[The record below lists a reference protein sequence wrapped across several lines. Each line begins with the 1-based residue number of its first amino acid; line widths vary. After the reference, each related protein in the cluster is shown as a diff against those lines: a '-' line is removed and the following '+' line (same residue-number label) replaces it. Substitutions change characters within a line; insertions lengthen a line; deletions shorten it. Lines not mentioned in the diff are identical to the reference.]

1 MKASTPIGIVVC
13 IVGILAGATIEGT
26 PLGGLLNVPAIL
38 IIFGGIAGVS
48 IATSGME
55 VMKLMPTLYKK
66 AMTPE
71 FPDIPATV
79 RQLVGYAEK
88 ARKEGLLALEAQV
101 KDIDDPFLKRG
112 LQMGIDGTDPEELRA
127 VLEGEISAKKAE
139 DKVAA
144 KFFTAMG
151 GYAPTVGI
159 IGTVVGLIH
168 VLENLSD
175 PASLGPL
182 IAGAFV
188 ATLWG
193 VLSANIFWLPMG
205 AKITR
210 ISDLQAAQMELL
222 VGSEQCRKALDD
234 SFQRPV
240 LSSTKGSTG
249 APVSVMGLLLP
260 LAVTEPVVKSTPVNS
275 SLPSTKGVVVPL
287 FRISRLN

>member
-1 MKASTPIGIVVC
+1 MDPATLIGIGVSVGALLVTMVLEGSSPMA
-13 IVGILAGATIEGT
+13 IV
-26 PLGGLLNVPAIL
+26 LLPPMLLV
-38 IIFGGIAGVS
+38 FGGTFGAAIAGVAMADVKK
-48 IATSGME
+48 IAGWF
-55 VMKLMPTLYKK
+55 KLALMPAQVPPVGDRITTLV
-66 AMTPE
+66 A
-71 FPDIPATV
+71 
-79 RQLVGYAEK
+79 LAEK

-127 VLEGEISAKKAE
+127 VLEGEIAAKKGE

-151 GYAPTVGI
+151 GYAPTIGI
-159 IGTVVGLIH
+159 IGTVIGLIH

-193 VLSANIFWLPMG
+193 VLSANLFWLPMG

-210 ISDLQAAQMELL
+210 ISDLQGAQMELL
-222 VGSEQCRKALDD
+222 VEGITEIQAGTSPRAVRQKLTSLVPPSEVAREA
-234 SFQRPV
+234 
-240 LSSTKGSTG
+240 
-249 APVSVMGLLLP
+249 A
-260 LAVTEPVVKSTPVNS
+260 
-275 SLPSTKGVVVPL
+275 
-287 FRISRLN
+287 

>member
-1 MKASTPIGIVVC
+1 MDPATLIGIVLALAALLVTMIMEGSSPMA
-13 IVGILAGATIEGT
+13 IVLIPPLILVFGGTFGAAIAGAALNDVKKI
-26 PLGGLLNVPAIL
+26 GGWFKQALLPPQVPPISDRIQTL
-38 IIFGGIAGVS
+38 VS
-48 IATSGME
+48 
-55 VMKLMPTLYKK
+55 L
-66 AMTPE
+66 
-71 FPDIPATV
+71 
-79 RQLVGYAEK
+79 AEK

-101 KDIDDPFLKRG
+101 KEIEDPFLRRG
-112 LQMGIDGTDPEELRA
+112 LQMGIDGTDPEELRT

-175 PASLGPL
+175 PSSLGPL

-210 ISDLQAAQMELL
+210 ISELQAAQMELL
-222 VGSEQCRKALDD
+222 VEGITEIQAGTSPRAVRQKLTSLVPPSEVAKEA
-234 SFQRPV
+234 
-240 LSSTKGSTG
+240 
-249 APVSVMGLLLP
+249 A
-260 LAVTEPVVKSTPVNS
+260 
-275 SLPSTKGVVVPL
+275 
-287 FRISRLN
+287 

>member
-1 MKASTPIGIVVC
+1 MDPATLIGIVLAMGALLTTMVLEGSSPMA
-13 IVGILAGATIEGT
+13 IVLLP
-26 PLGGLLNVPAIL
+26 PLLLV
-38 IIFGGIAGVS
+38 FGGTFGAAIAGSAMADVKKIGGWFKQALLPAKVPPIADR
-48 IATSGME
+48 IAT
-55 VMKLMPTLYKK
+55 
-66 AMTPE
+66 
-71 FPDIPATV
+71 
-79 RQLVGYAEK
+79 LVSLAEK

-112 LQMGIDGTDPEELRA
+112 LQMGIDGTDPEELRT

-144 KFFTAMG
+144 KFFNAMG
-151 GYAPTVGI
+151 GYAPTIGI

-175 PASLGPL
+175 PGSLGPL

-210 ISDLQAAQMELL
+210 TSELQAAQMELL
-222 VGSEQCRKALDD
+222 VEGITEIQAGTSPRAVRQKLTALVPPSEVAREA
-234 SFQRPV
+234 
-240 LSSTKGSTG
+240 
-249 APVSVMGLLLP
+249 A
-260 LAVTEPVVKSTPVNS
+260 
-275 SLPSTKGVVVPL
+275 
-287 FRISRLN
+287 

>member
-1 MKASTPIGIVVC
+1 MDPATLIGIVLALAALLVTMVMEGSSPMA
-13 IVGILAGATIEGT
+13 IVLLPPLIL
-26 PLGGLLNVPAIL
+26 V
-38 IIFGGIAGVS
+38 FGGTFGAAIAGS
-48 IATSGME
+48 A
-55 VMKLMPTLYKK
+55 MKDVKKIGGWFKQALMPPQVPPVSDRIQTL
-66 AMTPE
+66 
-71 FPDIPATV
+71 V
-79 RQLVGYAEK
+79 SLAEK

-127 VLEGEISAKKAE
+127 VLEGEIAAKKAE
-139 DKVAA
+139 DKTAA

-168 VLENLSD
+168 VLENLSN
-175 PASLGPL
+175 PSSLGPL

-210 ISDLQAAQMELL
+210 ISELQAAQMELL
-222 VGSEQCRKALDD
+222 VEGITEIQAGTSPRAVRQKLTSLVPPSEVAKEA
-234 SFQRPV
+234 
-240 LSSTKGSTG
+240 
-249 APVSVMGLLLP
+249 A
-260 LAVTEPVVKSTPVNS
+260 
-275 SLPSTKGVVVPL
+275 
-287 FRISRLN
+287 

>member
-1 MKASTPIGIVVC
+1 MGALLVTM
-13 IVGILAGATIEGT
+13 ILEGSSPMAIILLP
-26 PLGGLLNVPAIL
+26 PLLLV
-38 IIFGGIAGVS
+38 FGGTFGAAIAGSAMADVTKIGRWFKQALLPAKVPPIADR
-48 IATSGME
+48 IATL
-55 VMKLMPTLYKK
+55 VTL
-66 AMTPE
+66 
-71 FPDIPATV
+71 
-79 RQLVGYAEK
+79 AEK

-101 KDIDDPFLKRG
+101 KEIDDPFLKRG

-127 VLEGEISAKKAE
+127 VLEGEISAKKGE

-144 KFFTAMG
+144 KFFTGMG
-151 GYAPTVGI
+151 GYAPTIGI

-210 ISDLQAAQMELL
+210 TSELQAAQMELL
-222 VGSEQCRKALDD
+222 VEGITEIQAGTSPRAVRQKLTALVPPSE
-234 SFQRPV
+234 
-240 LSSTKGSTG
+240 
-249 APVSVMGLLLP
+249 
-260 LAVTEPVVKSTPVNS
+260 VKQQEAA
-275 SLPSTKGVVVPL
+275 
-287 FRISRLN
+287 

>member
-1 MKASTPIGIVVC
+1 MDPATLIGFVVSMVALLAFMILEGASPMAII
-13 IVGILAGATIEGT
+13 IIPPLIL
-26 PLGGLLNVPAIL
+26 V
-38 IIFGGIAGVS
+38 FGGTFGAAIAGSAMADVKKIGGWFKQALLPPQVPPIADRIQTLVS
-48 IATSGME
+48 
-55 VMKLMPTLYKK
+55 L
-66 AMTPE
+66 
-71 FPDIPATV
+71 
-79 RQLVGYAEK
+79 AEK

-101 KDIDDPFLKRG
+101 KEIDDPFLKRG

-127 VLEGEISAKKAE
+127 VLEGEIAAKKSE

-168 VLENLSD
+168 VLENLD
-175 PASLGPL
+175 APETLGPL

-193 VLSANIFWLPMG
+193 VLSANIFWLAMG

-222 VGSEQCRKALDD
+222 VEGITEIQAGTSPRAVRQKLTSLVPPSEVEREA
-234 SFQRPV
+234 
-240 LSSTKGSTG
+240 
-249 APVSVMGLLLP
+249 A
-260 LAVTEPVVKSTPVNS
+260 
-275 SLPSTKGVVVPL
+275 
-287 FRISRLN
+287 